1 MSGCFARIVRN
12 YKILN
17 QFQSC
22 VLCSTNRTTEPILC
36 WKQILDLKRE
46 HFLSQTFERMKV
58 LRVSQ
63 SPGTDVVTLS
73 LEINGKNR
81 KLHRPAD
88 ETLEKTFCRIRATLQ
103 SSDKNNKKRKHD
115 ETGGSPIEKLEVNVK
130 LLNLDG
136 DKCSLDEKCN
146 EVWQRASL
154 LEIQEE
160 KYRVVYNPP
169 TATMVKLPPSPLAG
183 MTLYPSLQ
191 FDFASHQFS
200 KFTWLRSSLN
210 KNNMNGKKGSPT
222 KDNWVVVSNDKLHTP
237 SFDDVGHK
245 FKLQVTPGSETHPA
259 NNDDVISDD
268 VIIAEDVSGPV
279 LPARSSYLFDC
290 RHVHTT
296 KKCSGDTFRMVCFN
310 ILADCYATQ
319 DFARKELF
327 PYCPDDII
335 KMDYRIQLIQKEL
348 EGYHG
353 DLICLQEV
361 DRFVFENHLVS
372 SMSLQNFAGA
382 LATKKQCKEGVAVF
396 YNRDRFKLISVEN
409 KILQESLT
417 TDEVNKDLLEKV
429 SRNQSLKSSV
439 LQRGSCVLLAV
450 LQSVDAP
457 HRHLVL
463 ANTHLFWHPRALNIR
478 LIQMGIILNLVKE
491 KMKTTSAS
499 LPEGGVVT
507 PIICGDLNSKP
518 ASGLCDLMQDGNIP
532 TNHADWYSGGITNY
546 HGGDWSLS
554 HDMKFVSA
562 CGKPTYTN
570 YVTGFSDCLDYIY
583 IDPRMLGIKQ
593 VVPHPPHHLVT
604 MHTAIP
610 CVTSPSDHIAQVVDL
625 GWT

>member
-1 MSGCFARIVRN
+1 
-12 YKILN
+12 
-17 QFQSC
+17 
-22 VLCSTNRTTEPILC
+22 
-36 WKQILDLKRE
+36 
-46 HFLSQTFERMKV
+46 
-58 LRVSQ
+58 
-63 SPGTDVVTLS
+63 
-73 LEINGKNR
+73 
-81 KLHRPAD
+81 
-88 ETLEKTFCRIRATLQ
+88 
-103 SSDKNNKKRKHD
+103 
-115 ETGGSPIEKLEVNVK
+115 
-130 LLNLDG
+130 
-136 DKCSLDEKCN
+136 
-146 EVWQRASL
+146 WQRASL

-200 KFTWLRSSLN
+200 KFFWFKRKQHEWEERFAN
-210 KNNMNGKKGSPT
+210 Q
-222 KDNWVVVSNDKLHTP
+222 LHTP

-478 LIQMGIILNLVKE
+478 LIQVSLLHARISHLSIGN
-491 KMKTTSAS
+491 TSFYS
-499 LPEGGVVT
+499 GVVT